1 MNAPARPPAA
11 APIRARSKRGR
22 VLRDWDFGLGRGHL
36 TEVVE
41 AKGGKWVRR
50 EGKSERVVEI
60 EISWGF
66 GEGRPREEETLAS
79 IGE

>member
-1 MNAPARPPAA
+1 VKAPARPPAV

-22 VLRDWDFGLGRGHL
+22 ALRGWGFGLGRGHL
-36 TEVVE
+36 AEVVQ

-79 IGE
+79 IAE